1 MSTTAI
7 RGLRPTPARSDGVDL
22 FLDLSAALT
31 GFSRIELWGT
41 GMVETYYDEV
51 NLIIG
56 EREMGKVLGV
66 SSKIIPR
73 GKPITPAVEAAV
85 ETNILVD
92 SRYGPVARNIIR
104 LWYLGAWSQLP
115 QEWRNA
121 YGATSYDTD
130 HIVSPQAYKESL
142 VWVAG
147 EAHPMGGKQQ
157 GFGAW
162 AMPGPGGDGGG
173 A

>member
-1 MSTTAI
+1 
-7 RGLRPTPARSDGVDL
+7 
-22 FLDLSAALT
+22 
-31 GFSRIELWGT
+31 
-41 GMVETYYDEV
+41 
-51 NLIIG
+51 
-56 EREMGKVLGV
+56 MGKLLGV

-73 GKPITPAVEAAV
+73 GESTTDDVEKKV
-85 ETNILVD
+85 EKKILND
-92 SRYGPVARNIIR
+92 GRYGPVARNIIR

-115 QEWRNA
+115 QEWRND

-130 HIVSPQAYKESL
+130 HIVSPQAYRQSL

-147 EAHPMGGKQQ
+147 EAHPMGAKQQ

>member
-1 MSTTAI
+1 MSTTIKEGISPI
-7 RGLRPTPARSDGVDL
+7 RASSDGVDL
-22 FLDLSAALT
+22 FIDLSAVLT

-41 GMVETYYDEV
+41 GMVEPYYDEV

-104 LWYLGAWSQLP
+104 LWYLGAWTQLP
-115 QEWRNA
+115 REWRNE

-130 HIVSPQAYKESL
+130 HIVSPQAYQQSL
-142 VWVAG
+142 VWIAG
-147 EAHPMGGKQQ
+147 EAHPMGAKQQ

-162 AMPGPGGDGGG
+162 ARPGPNGGG